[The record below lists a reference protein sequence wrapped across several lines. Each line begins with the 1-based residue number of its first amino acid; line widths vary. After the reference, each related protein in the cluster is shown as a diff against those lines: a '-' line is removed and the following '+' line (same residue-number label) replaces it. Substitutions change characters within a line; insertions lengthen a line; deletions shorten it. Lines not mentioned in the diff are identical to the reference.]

1 MDRGVLAAVR
11 RFPQK
16 SLEIRRLAIADSA
29 FRSLCGDFGE
39 AEDALAR
46 WSHTPS
52 EQAASRQS
60 EYSILVEELASEISA
75 IVEDRLRAEDA
86 ER

>member
-1 MDRGVLAAVR
+1 MDRGVLAAIR
-11 RFPQK
+11 RFPQR
-16 SLEIRRLAIADSA
+16 SLEIRRLAIADNA

-46 WSHTPS
+46 WSHALS

-60 EYSILVEELASEISA
+60 EYSILVEEVASEIEA
-75 IVEDRLRAEDA
+75 IVEKGCRPENTGR
-86 ER
+86 